1 MGVLDGRVALV
12 TGARGGIGLATARAL
27 AAEGARLVLGDVAS
41 LDETVRQVGAAE
53 SDVIGVKLDVTSA
66 ADARAGL

>member
-27 AAEGARLVLGDVAS
+27 AAVGAQLVLGDVAS
-41 LDETVRQVGAAE
+41 LDDTLLEVGAAR
-53 SDVIGVKLDVTSA
+53 SDVVGG
-66 ADARAGL
+66 ARK